1 MPPLAVVVEEL
12 QPDAAYV
19 RLILS
24 AVYDIR
30 SCEGNV

>member
-12 QPDAAYV
+12 QPDAYV

-30 SCEGNV
+30 SCEENV